1 MYGIDRMVLS
11 HSPEVFLWYKS
22 QLGLINEDFNFEN
35 IIGNMT

>member
-1 MYGIDRMVLS
+1 MYGIDRMVVS

-22 QLGLINEDFNFEN
+22 QLGLIDADFNFEN